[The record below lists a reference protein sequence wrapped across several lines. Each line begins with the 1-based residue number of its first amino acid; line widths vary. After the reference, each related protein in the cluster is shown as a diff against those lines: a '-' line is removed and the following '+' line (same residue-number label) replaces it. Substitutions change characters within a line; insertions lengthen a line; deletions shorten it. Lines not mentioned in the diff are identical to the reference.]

1 MKNKKI
7 EEINLKKFNIKGLD
21 YESRQNILG
30 DFVKNNINQLEILN
44 KEIHTL
50 LENDWIYIK
59 NKKVY
64 YNSNLNA
71 LFPDL
76 LTFIIGFCPIRE
88 EFNDDSL
95 RLEFG
100 GFHGRIMTD
109 IELLSI
115 LDKSGNVQGI
125 SFYNY
130 TVFVNGIRYIDKN
143 NISNINKFKNNNN
156 PYLSYHIP
164 IYELDDNTSII
175 DENGYDL
182 KYIDNRNYINDVLDI
197 VNLWYKFDL
206 IPDGLSKE
214 SEDLYIKMM
223 ELSKIGISKY
233 LISHK
238 RI

>member
-7 EEINLKKFNIKGLD
+7 EEIKLKKFKIKGMY
-21 YESRQNILG
+21 YECRQNLL
-30 DFVKNNINQLEILN
+30 DEFVKNNINQINILN
-44 KEIHTL
+44 KEVSTL

-64 YNSNLNA
+64 YNSKLNA

-88 EFNDDSL
+88 EFNDNSL
-95 RLEFG
+95 RLDFG

-109 IELLSI
+109 IELLKV
-115 LDKSGNVQGI
+115 LDNEGNVQGI

-143 NISNINKFKNNNN
+143 NINNINNFKNQNN

-164 IYELDDNTSII
+164 LYELDDNRSVI

-182 KYIDNRNYINDVLDI
+182 KYIDNRNYINSVLDVI
-197 VNLWYKFDL
+197 NLWYKFDL

-214 SEDLYIKMM
+214 SENLYIKIM
-223 ELSKIGISKY
+223 ELSKIEISKY

>member
-7 EEINLKKFNIKGLD
+7 EKIELNKFKIKGM
-21 YESRQNILG
+21 YCEKRQNVLD

-44 KEIHTL
+44 REVHAL

-64 YNSNLNA
+64 YNSKLNA

-76 LTFIIGFCPIRE
+76 ITFIIGFCPIRE

-109 IELLSI
+109 VELLKI
-115 LDKSGNVQGI
+115 LDKEGNVQGI

-130 TVFVNGIRYIDKN
+130 TVFINGIRYIDKKNIN
-143 NISNINKFKNNNN
+143 NINSFKNHNN

-164 IYELDDNTSII
+164 IYELNDNSSVI

-197 VNLWYKFDL
+197 INLWYKFDL

-214 SEDLYIKMM
+214 SENLYIKVM
-223 ELSKIGISKY
+223 ELSKIEISKY
-233 LISHK
+233 LISRK
-238 RI
+238 KI